1 MACGMID
8 DDDWE
13 RLLLAIELGELARLR
28 LRAECL
34 LEMGDRGEVPLTDAV
49 RERLH
54 RIAVAPDE
62 DDRIFLDGFDR
73 FLER

>member
-1 MACGMID
+1 MA
-8 DDDWE
+8 
-13 RLLLAIELGELARLR
+13 RLRLAIRLGETALLR

-34 LEMGDRGEVPLTDAV
+34 LEMGDRGEVLLTDAV

-54 RIAVAPDE
+54 RIAVTPAE

-73 FLER
+73 FLEDEP

>member
-1 MACGMID
+1 MID

-34 LEMGDRGEVPLTDAV
+34 LEMGYRGEVPLTDAV
-49 RERLH
+49 NERLH
-54 RIAVAPDE
+54 RIAVAPAE

-73 FLER
+73 YLDG

>member
-1 MACGMID
+1 
-8 DDDWE
+8 
-13 RLLLAIELGELARLR
+13 LARLR
-28 LRAECL
+28 LRAGRL
-34 LEMGDRGEVPLTDAV
+34 LEMGDRGEVPVTDAA

-73 FLER
+73 FPER